1 MWKLSN
7 LISVTGL
14 VFAVVAGISRETA
27 HGYSPAPPD
36 RTISVESPNRRYL
49 VRFSAERSENDA
61 AGKLWGAITIRDVRD
76 AEQAIVLFQSYWE
89 PIVLAEMRDES
100 PKKILARTMTERVQT
115 RKKLSARLASS
126 REVYDRVNSTLSLS
140 ERKTLILYGAL
151 VDIDRA
157 GECWVIESF
166 TGCPCSEV
174 AGYLDAKTGQL
185 MFVWIMPEG

>member
-1 MWKLSN
+1 
-7 LISVTGL
+7 LIFLGL
-14 VFAVVAGISRETA
+14 RGGLGVGS
-27 HGYSPAPPD
+27 
-36 RTISVESPNRRYL
+36 
-49 VRFSAERSENDA
+49 ERSENDA
-61 AGKLWGAITIRDVRD
+61 AGKLWGAITIHDVRD

-89 PIVLAEMRDES
+89 PIVLAEMRDGS

-115 RKKLSARLASS
+115 RKKLSARLASY

-140 ERKTLILYGAL
+140 ERKTLILHGAL
-151 VDIDRA
+151 VDIDKA

-174 AGYLDAKTGQL
+174 AAYLDAKTGQL